1 MTNTVS
7 IEIDGKKILA
17 KEGATLIDAARDAG
31 ISIPHF
37 CYHKKLSVAA
47 NCRMCLVEVEKMPK
61 PVPACATR
69 VADGMKVFL
78 HSELVL
84 GAQKAILEFLLINH
98 PLDCP
103 VCDQGGE
110 CRLQDLSMRYGGTRS
125 RTREAKRV
133 VSPKDIGPLVSMREM
148 SRCIHCTRC
157 VRFCREIAGLAELGV
172 VGRGGDSEIAA
183 FAGRSVDSELSGNLI
198 DVCPVGA
205 LTSKPFRFRARAWEL
220 CRRPSISPHD
230 SFGTNVALDVKD
242 ERVVRVLPRENEEIN
257 ECWLSD
263 RDRFSYE
270 GLNSPDRLKKPLI
283 RIDGALR
290 EVEWNSALDYAA
302 HALKSLVEAHG
313 ADALASLASPSATLE
328 EIHLLQKLTR
338 ALGSGNVDFR
348 PRRRDFSTD
357 GHRSGIPWLG
367 MRIAE
372 IAELD
377 AALVVGSFPRK
388 DNPLFAL
395 RLRQLAKKAG
405 RVSML
410 SLADDDP
417 RIDLAARVAVRPSEL
432 PAALEAILRAF
443 ARSHGEKEPGSR
455 VLSDT
460 TAPYAETD
468 AIRAIAE
475 SFAGAKKSA
484 IFLGAGAEHSPTA
497 GRIHAIA
504 GAFARASGAR
514 LGFIGDAANG
524 VGGYVA
530 GALPTGLN
538 AYEMFAQ
545 PRKVYLLHGVEP
557 ELDCH
562 NPAQSLFALRHAD
575 LVVAVTP
582 FVGETTLEYADV
594 VLPAAPFSETSGS
607 FVNTEG
613 RVQSFEGACRPL
625 GESRPAWKI
634 FCALGRLLGLPGF
647 DYASSAAVRDEILVS
662 TAFEGREGVG
672 EIGRV
677 GRVGWV
683 EGLDNALDEAFAP
696 REAHPAAAG
705 ALERVSDVPIHFSDA
720 IVRRAAA
727 LRETKDAAA
736 PEARMHPTTLEDL
749 KISDG
754 ERVRIRQASG
764 SSGAFGASGA
774 SGETTLTA
782 RSDTSLPEGCVRV
795 AAAHPSTAAL
805 GDMFGTLTVERA

>member
-1 MTNTVS
+1 MIS
-7 IEIDGKKILA
+7 IEIDGRKVLA
-17 KEGATLIDAARDAG
+17 REGATLIDAARDAG

-61 PVPACATR
+61 LVPACATR

-110 CRLQDLSMRYGGTRS
+110 CRLQDLSMRCGGTRS

-157 VRFCREIAGLAELGV
+157 VRFCREIAGLAELGMI
-172 VGRGGDSEIAA
+172 GRGGDSEIAG
-183 FAGRSVDSELSGNLI
+183 FAGRGVDSELSGNLI

-220 CRRPSISPHD
+220 SRRPSISPHD
-230 SFGTNVALDVKD
+230 SFGANVALDVKD
-242 ERVVRVLPRENEEIN
+242 DRVVRVVPRENEEIN

-302 HALKSLVEAHG
+302 HAIKSLVETHG
-313 ADALASLASPSATLE
+313 ADALASLASPNSTLE
-328 EIHLLQKLTR
+328 ELYLLQKLTH

-372 IAELD
+372 VDELD
-377 AALVVGSFPRK
+377 AALVVGSFLRK
-388 DNPLFAL
+388 DHPLFAL
-395 RLRQLAKKAG
+395 RLRRLAKRGG
-405 RVSML
+405 RVSVL
-410 SLADDDP
+410 SLADDDA
-417 RIDLAARVAVRPSEL
+417 RIDFHARLAARPSEL
-432 PAALEAILRAF
+432 PAALEAIFRAF
-443 ARSHGEKEPGSR
+443 ARIVGETPPETR
-455 VLSDT
+455 ALSDA
-460 TAPYAETD
+460 TAPYPETD

-475 SFAGAKKSA
+475 SFVGAKKSA
-484 IFLGAGAEHSPTA
+484 IFLGAAAEHSPNA

-504 GAFARASGAR
+504 GAFARVSGAR

-538 AYEMFAQ
+538 AFEMFAR

-562 NPAQSLFALRHAD
+562 NPAQAVFALRHTE
-575 LVVAVTP
+575 LVVVITP
-582 FVGETTLEYADV
+582 FAGEAIPEYADV

-613 RVQSFEGACRPL
+613 RVQTFEGACRPL
-625 GESRPAWKI
+625 GSSRPAWKI

-647 DYASSAAVRDEILVS
+647 DYASSATVRDEILAPH
-662 TAFEGREGVG
+662 TLEGREGVG
-672 EIGRV
+672 GIG
-677 GRVGWV
+677 GIGWV
-683 EGLDNALDEAFAP
+683 EGLDNALDEAFTP
-696 REAHPAAAG
+696 LEAKTPAAG

-720 IVRRAAA
+720 IVRRASA
-727 LRETKDAAA
+727 LRETKDAAP
-736 PEARMHPTTLEDL
+736 PEARMHPKTLEDL

-754 ERVRIRQASG
+754 ERVRVRQAPG
-764 SSGAFGASGA
+764 KA
-774 SGETTLTA
+774 TLTA
-782 RSDTSLPEGCVRV
+782 RIDATLPEACVRV
-795 AAAHPSTAAL
+795 AAAHPLTAAL
-805 GDMFGTLTVERA
+805 GDMFGTLEVERA